1 MNPAESFSADYQEAR
16 RKFHAEAHKAGGTID
31 SVTHPLRGPDS
42 GEIATDVAWFGPRN
56 AEAVLVLISG
66 THGVEGFCGSGAQV
80 DLLRRGRIGRLPK
93 AAAVMLIHAIN
104 PYGFAWLRRVTHE
117 NIDLNRNWVDFS
129 KPTPANPGYDELSAV
144 ISPDAWTE
152 ETIQARK
159 RAEEDYSARHGAGQ
173 LGLALSGGQH
183 AHPWGI
189 HYGGAG
195 PSWSRLTQASVFEA
209 YLGQAGR
216 IGIIDVHSGL
226 GPWGFGERI
235 VTQPRT
241 SDGFRRA
248 AQWYGAA
255 VTSTHDG
262 SAASASLTG
271 DGLGAAPSLLPHAE
285 VTTMALE
292 FGTLSIEAVHEAVCG
307 DAWLHAHGDVASDLG
322 RMLRAQTRDA
332 FYCDTDA
339 WKGMV
344 VGQSLTAVRQAIAG
358 LTTPSPGRAA

>member
-1 MNPAESFSADYQEAR
+1 MNPADSFSADYQEAR
-16 RKFHAEAHKAGGTID
+16 QKFRAAAHKAGGAID
-31 SVTHPLRGPDS
+31 SVTHPLRDPDS
-42 GEIATDVAWFGPRN
+42 RDIATDIAWFGPRN

-66 THGVEGFCGSGAQV
+66 THGVEGFCGAGAQV
-80 DLLRRGRIGRLPK
+80 DLFRRGRIARLPK
-93 AAAVMLIHAIN
+93 GLALMLIHAIN

-129 KPTPANPGYDELSAV
+129 QPLPANPGYEELSAV

-152 ETIQARK
+152 ASILARK
-159 RAEEDYSARHGAGQ
+159 RAEADYSARHGAER
-173 LGLALSGGQH
+173 LGLALSGGQY
-183 AHPWGI
+183 AHPGGI
-189 HYGGAG
+189 HYGGAEA
-195 PSWSRLTQASVFEA
+195 SWSRVTQTQVFHA
-209 YLGQAGR
+209 YLGQADR
-216 IGIIDVHSGL
+216 VGIIDIHSGL

-241 SDGFRRA
+241 SEAFRRA

-255 VTSTHDG
+255 VTSTRDG

-271 DGLGAAPSLLPHAE
+271 DGLSAAPALLPHAQ

-292 FGTLSIEAVHEAVCG
+292 FGTLSMEAVHEAVCG

-322 RMLRAQTRDA
+322 RSLRTQTRDA

-344 VGQSLTAVRQAIAG
+344 VGQSLTAVRQAIAS
-358 LTTPSPGRAA
+358 LAAPSPAGAA